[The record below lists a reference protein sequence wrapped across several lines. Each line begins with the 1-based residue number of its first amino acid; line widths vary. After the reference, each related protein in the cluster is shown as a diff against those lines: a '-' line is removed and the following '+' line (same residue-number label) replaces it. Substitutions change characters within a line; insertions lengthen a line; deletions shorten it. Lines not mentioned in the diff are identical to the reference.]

1 MGNTKMKKVW
11 ERRVVDI
18 DDVRGRETRLRRSF
32 NGAQGAGGTSLNG
45 TSPINADPRHGRKS
59 VISRTIA
66 MIPIVLEIVRMVGRG
81 GVDKPKISIVGIP
94 GNPADSFRQV
104 SGVGTDKVRGSSV
117 PRTDECSGRLVAE
130 KKMEIFERK
139 WSRHRSLQV

>member
-11 ERRVVDI
+11 ERRVVEI
-18 DDVRGRETRLRRSF
+18 DDVRSRKTRLRLHF
-32 NGAQGAGGTSLNG
+32 NGGHGAGGTPLNG
-45 TSPINADPRHGRKS
+45 TSPIDAGPRHGRKS
-59 VISRTIA
+59 VIGRTIG
-66 MIPIVLEIVRMVGRG
+66 MTPIVLEFVRVVGRR
-81 GVDKPKISIVGIP
+81 GVDKPKKSIVGIP

>member
-18 DDVRGRETRLRRSF
+18 DDVRGRETRLRRHLT
-32 NGAQGAGGTSLNG
+32 GLKAQAAHPSTVHLQSMP
-45 TSPINADPRHGRKS
+45 TPWHGRKS

-81 GVDKPKISIVGIP
+81 GVDKPRSIVGIP
-94 GNPADSFRQV
+94 GNPRIPSARSV
-104 SGVGTDKVRGSSV
+104 GWEPTKSGGSSA
-117 PRTDECSGRLVAE
+117 PRTDERSGRLVAE
-130 KKMEIFERK
+130 KKMGDI
-139 WSRHRSLQV
+139 

>member
-1 MGNTKMKKVW
+1 MV
-11 ERRVVDI
+11 
-18 DDVRGRETRLRRSF
+18 
-32 NGAQGAGGTSLNG
+32 
-45 TSPINADPRHGRKS
+45 
-59 VISRTIA
+59 
-66 MIPIVLEIVRMVGRG
+66 PIVLEIVRMVGRG

-104 SGVGTDKVRGSSV
+104 SGVGTDKVRGSSA
-117 PRTDECSGRLVAE
+117 PRTDERSGRLVAE

>member
-1 MGNTKMKKVW
+1 
-11 ERRVVDI
+11 
-18 DDVRGRETRLRRSF
+18 
-32 NGAQGAGGTSLNG
+32 
-45 TSPINADPRHGRKS
+45 
-59 VISRTIA
+59 

>member
-18 DDVRGRETRLRRSF
+18 DDVRGRETRLRLHLT
-32 NGAQGAGGTSLNG
+32 GLKAQAAHPSTVHLQSMP
-45 TSPINADPRHGRKS
+45 TPWHGRKS

-104 SGVGTDKVRGSSV
+104 SGVGTDKVRGSSA
-117 PRTDECSGRLVAE
+117 PRTDERSGRLVAE

-139 WSRHRSLQV
+139 WPRHRSLQV